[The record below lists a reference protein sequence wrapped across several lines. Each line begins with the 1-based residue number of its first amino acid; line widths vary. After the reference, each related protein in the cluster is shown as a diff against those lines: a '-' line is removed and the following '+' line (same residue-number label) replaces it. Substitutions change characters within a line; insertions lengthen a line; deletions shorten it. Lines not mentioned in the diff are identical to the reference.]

1 MKSYTQRLRVG
12 SRMSVAIYNQ
22 AWPMT
27 AIAIDIAK
35 ANTYLERALATPG
48 ACFDCI
54 GKAWTNLVK

>member
-1 MKSYTQRLRVG
+1 
-12 SRMSVAIYNQ
+12 MSVAIYNQ